1 MTAPLPKPP
10 TSTAT
15 LVWRASLAVPFAL
28 ALVVVLW
35 VRLTASPHTPPPTP
49 PPPLRWTLV
58 AEDRYVET
66 WTRMGSGVVG
76 VGELG
81 RIVDA
86 SEDASRWRE
95 RAIIV
100 AGDAI
105 PAYQDLPAIPAEPI
119 LETTPGIA
127 VAADGGLL
135 VVGGLEESADST
147 ILRSTDGAKTW
158 VRVTEIEAGLLTS
171 VRFAGSTGLASGP
184 AGAVVRSDD
193 DGRTWTLVWTP
204 TDLNLFDLALSPS
217 GHAWAVGEQGVV
229 IRSEDGGRTWT
240 GAVFSRQPLYAT
252 AYLDDRRGW
261 VVGAAGTILATA
273 DGGRT
278 FASQGL
284 PAREGA
290 ARLPAFAAVAVLR
303 DAPTPLVVVAG
314 QGGLVLVGRGEGAWT
329 DARLPEGAG
338 TVTGLLDMGAYVLAA
353 TDERRIYRAEVPA
366 R

>member
-1 MTAPLPKPP
+1 MTTPLPKPP
-10 TSTAT
+10 TSSAT
-15 LVWRASLAVPFAL
+15 LIWRASLAVPFAL

-35 VRLTASPHTPPPTP
+35 VRLTASPHTPPPPAP
-49 PPPLRWTLV
+49 PSLRWTLV
-58 AEDRYVET
+58 AEERYVET

-81 RIVDA
+81 RIIDA
-86 SEDASRWRE
+86 GEDASNWRE

-100 AGDAI
+100 ADDAI

-135 VVGGLEESADST
+135 VVGGLEETTDST
-147 ILRSTDGAKTW
+147 VLRSTDGAKTW
-158 VRVTEIEAGLLTS
+158 VRATEIEAGLLTS
-171 VRFAGSTGLASGP
+171 VRCAGAVAIASGP
-184 AGAVVRSDD
+184 AGIVVRSDD
-193 DGRTWTLVWTP
+193 DGRTWTRVRTT
-204 TDLNLFDLALSPS
+204 TDLDLFDVAITES

-240 GAVFSRQPLYAT
+240 GAVFGRQPLYAT
-252 AYLDDRRGW
+252 AFVDDRRGW
-261 VVGAAGTILATA
+261 AVGAAGTIFATS

-290 ARLPAFAAVAVLR
+290 ARLPAFASVAVLR
-303 DAPTPLVVVAG
+303 DAPSPLVVVGG
-314 QGGLVLVGRGEGAWT
+314 QGGLVLVGRGDGAWT

-338 TVTGLLDMGAYVLAA
+338 TVTCLLDMGSYVLAA
-353 TDERRIYRAEVPA
+353 TDARRVYRAEVPA